1 MNKENVESRISF
13 TQQGEK
19 GMEIAIVGSGDILMS
34 MLHSAIMSHTEVR
47 KIIIP
52 VVMSLL
58 KSDEFMRLTL
68 DDMVAG
74 LTPDDDEHNLDTN

>member
-1 MNKENVESRISF
+1 MSKENVESRMSF

-19 GMEIAIVGSGDILMS
+19 GMEIAIVGSGDTLMS

-58 KSDEFMRLTL
+58 KSDEFMKLTL

-74 LTPDDDEHNLDTN
+74 LTPDDDKHNLDTN